1 MPLCRGPN
9 LFVYLNMRVR
19 LSVTFKI
26 LLPYLVLTLLF
37 FLIFLGVFRKGYPG
51 LVLLSLAGMGGALL
65 LGMAHH
71 YWLKRPFRRIS
82 RLVAQLTRGSFPS
95 FIATKA
101 GDEIGE
107 LERSL
112 EKHVS
117 NLKDIAAFSRSL
129 ATGDFTGSYEKLSS
143 EDELGDALNRLKTSL
158 MESGKD
164 SEIQRGEEE
173 NRTWSAQGLA
183 KFSSLFRD
191 AEDNLKDLSALL
203 MRELVNYTEAD
214 VGALFI
220 TQDVEGEE
228 DLYLEVSGAYAYDR
242 EKQIDRSFK
251 FGEGLVG
258 RAAVEKELIYVSD
271 LPPDYMKIRSGLGE
285 ETPSSILLVPVV
297 LDQQVLGVM
306 ELASLG
312 GIPDYQIDFIR
323 QLADA
328 LATTLAKVKANL
340 QNRRLFEQTKKQAEA
355 FASQEKVFME
365 NMEQLEKAH
374 KHAKARESELLKE
387 IEKLR
392 KGLS

>member
-1 MPLCRGPN
+1 
-9 LFVYLNMRVR
+9 
-19 LSVTFKI
+19 VT
-26 LLPYLVLTLLF
+26 
-37 FLIFLGVFRKGYPG
+37 
-51 LVLLSLAGMGGALL
+51 
-65 LGMAHH
+65 
-71 YWLKRPFRRIS
+71 
-82 RLVAQLTRGSFPS
+82 QLTRGSFPS
-95 FIATKA
+95 FIATKTR
-101 GDEIGE
+101 DEIGE

-112 EKHVS
+112 EQHVS
-117 NLKDIAAFSRSL
+117 NLKDIAAFSRSM
-129 ATGDFTGSYEKLSS
+129 ARGNFTGNYEKLSS
-143 EDELGDALNRLKTSL
+143 EDELGDALNRLKNSL
-158 MESGKD
+158 MESIKE
-164 SEIQRGEEE
+164 SEVRRREEE
-173 NRTWSAQGLA
+173 SHTWSAQGLA

-191 AEDNLKDLSALL
+191 SEDNLTDLSALL
-203 MRELVNYTEAD
+203 MKELVSYTEAD

-220 TQDVEGEE
+220 TRDEGEG
-228 DLYLEVSGAYAYDR
+228 DLYLEVSGSYAYDR
-242 EKQIDRSFK
+242 EKQIDRSFR

-285 ETPSSILLVPVV
+285 DAPSSILLVPVI

-312 GIPDYQIDFIR
+312 EMPGHQIDFIR

-355 FASQEKVFME
+355 LASQEKVFKE
-365 NMEQLEKAH
+365 NMVQLEKALESSL
-374 KHAKARESELLKE
+374 AKEAELQKE

>member
-1 MPLCRGPN
+1 MK
-9 LFVYLNMRVR
+9 VR
-19 LSVTFKI
+19 LSFTFKI
-26 LLPYLVLTLLF
+26 LLPYLVLTLIF

-51 LVLLSLAGMGGALL
+51 IVSLSLAGMVGSLL
-65 LGMAHH
+65 FGIIHL
-71 YWLKRPFRRIS
+71 YWLKKPLRRIS
-82 RLVAQLTRGSFPS
+82 RLVTQLTRGSFPS
-95 FIATKA
+95 FVATKSR
-101 GDEIGE
+101 DEIGK

-112 EKHVS
+112 EQHVS
-117 NLKDIAAFSRSL
+117 NLKDIAAFSRSM
-129 ATGDFTGSYEKLSS
+129 ARGNFTENYEKLSS
-143 EDELGDALNRLKTSL
+143 EDELGDALNRLKISL
-158 MESGKD
+158 MDSIKES
-164 SEIQRGEEE
+164 EVRRREEE
-173 NRTWSAQGLA
+173 SHTWSAQGLA

-191 AEDNLKDLSALL
+191 SEDNLKDLSALL
-203 MRELVNYTEAD
+203 MKELVSYTEAD

-220 TQDVEGEE
+220 TRDKGEG
-228 DLYLEVSGAYAYDR
+228 DLYLEVSGSYAYDR
-242 EKQIDRSFK
+242 EKQIDRSFR

-285 ETPSSILLVPVV
+285 DAPSSILFVPVI

-312 GIPDYQIDFIR
+312 EMPGHQIDFIR

-355 FASQEKVFME
+355 LASQEKVFKE
-365 NMEQLEKAH
+365 NMVQLEKALESSL
-374 KHAKARESELLKE
+374 AKEAELQKE